1 MGKNKKVSD
10 ITYHEDGTYTVQM
23 TDGDRTESITNQ
35 YVSDDHC
42 QRVTDLFRYFGIDSA
57 IAGKPVQSDID
68 RVASKAAR

>member
-1 MGKNKKVSD
+1 MSKKRIN
-10 ITYHEDGTYTVQM
+10 ITYNADGTYTVQM

-57 IAGKPVQSDID
+57 IAGKPVQADID
-68 RVASKAAR
+68 RVADKAAR